1 MPNPPVPTPPDTL
14 VHPIYARL
22 LRMLLQQSSVDG
34 DRVLA
39 AAELDWVTLL
49 ADDRRLSRDT
59 VTRLVTAAIGA
70 THTPWLGLEL
80 GGHAPV
86 SAHGAL
92 GYAAVTAPRLGA
104 SLAVLA
110 RYAAVRNDA
119 YHWTLQPTPGGAVMQ
134 AIERIDWGF
143 ARGFVVDTVLS
154 ALLRLIEA
162 ALGALP
168 PGLAVDLPMPAPPWS
183 EQYRRF
189 APVEIRFAQP
199 ALALRIGAAAM
210 ALPCLGADAR
220 AHAAACRDCE
230 AELAELAQLDGVQGR
245 SLTQRV
251 AAVLAEAPIG
261 RYPQQREVAAAC
273 GVAPRTLMRRL
284 QADGTSF
291 QAQLDAARQARALW
305 LLQHTRLS
313 VEEIAA
319 QLGFA
324 DTSNFSRTV
333 RRWFGSTPRQ
343 LRSRG

>member
-1 MPNPPVPTPPDTL
+1 MHAPPAARPPDPL

-39 AAELDWVTLL
+39 AAELDWATLM

-59 VTRLVTAAIGA
+59 VTRLVTAAMAA
-70 THTPWLGLEL
+70 TDTPWLGLEL

-92 GYAAVTAPRLGA
+92 GYAAVTASHLGA

-110 RYAAVRNDA
+110 RYGAVRNDA
-119 YHWTLQPTPGGAVMQ
+119 YSWNLQPTPTGASMQ
-134 AIERIDWGF
+134 AFERIDWGP
-143 ARGFVVDTVLS
+143 ARGFVIDTVLS
-154 ALLRLIEA
+154 ALLRLVEA

-168 PGLAVDLPMPAPPWS
+168 SGLTVDLPFAAPAWS
-183 EQYRRF
+183 GQYARF
-189 APVEIRFAQP
+189 APVRIRFAQS
-199 ALALRIGAAAM
+199 ALALHVQAAAL

-230 AELAELAQLDGVQGR
+230 AELAQRDGWTGQGLA
-245 SLTQRV
+245 QRV
-251 AAVLAEAPIG
+251 AALLAEAPVG
-261 RYPQQREVAAAC
+261 RYPPLREVAVAC

-284 QADGTSF
+284 RADGTSF
-291 QAQLDAARQARALW
+291 QALLDAARQSRAQW
-305 LLQHTRLS
+305 LLRHTRLS
-313 VEEIAA
+313 VEDIAA

-333 RRWFGSTPRQ
+333 RRWFGTTPSR
-343 LRSRG
+343 LRGDG